1 MRQPIIREDF
11 LHPHA
16 VTSAS
21 SARLRRGSVTLT
33 ESSDDIEVAPR
44 LVFDTVRRAV

>member
-44 LVFDTVRRAV
+44 LVFGTVRRAV